1 MLTQPEV
8 PVIGS
13 VVSFHRSHI
22 IQQCELAGISTY
34 LQRPVA
40 GEQQWAAHRRHRIR
54 DNTFLLKP
62 RMIAIAIVY
71 GKVDIFTIEVRKLY
85 VRGKSDIG
93 IGIPL
98 LAGAR
103 AISWQPTAEREA
115 VDAFCRNWDY
125 NASTTW
131 EKDANPA
138 RPPAAAS
145 HQRMPTQAH
154 DAVDR
159 TTPHRSI
166 F

>member
-1 MLTQPEV
+1 
-8 PVIGS
+8 
-13 VVSFHRSHI
+13 
-22 IQQCELAGISTY
+22 
-34 LQRPVA
+34 
-40 GEQQWAAHRRHRIR
+40 
-54 DNTFLLKP
+54 
-62 RMIAIAIVY
+62 MITIAIVY

-125 NASTTW
+125 NASTAW

-138 RPPAAAS
+138 RPRAAAS
-145 HQRMPTQAH
+145 HQPMPRKPTIRMAH
-154 DAVDR
+154 VMNDTDIRVTDTR
-159 TTPHRSI
+159 KSGSLSLES